1 MQKSLRKSIYVV
13 MLVIM
18 IVILAVNYY
27 LSGENLKNQQKVVF
41 EDKLDQ
47 IVQMLQNNEEELLT
61 LKERLE
67 EDYLTRTRAF
77 AYIIDQNPA
86 LLEQRS
92 ELLHIR
98 MLLGVDE
105 LHVTDENGIL
115 VYSTVPAYIGMD
127 FRDGEQMREF
137 LQVLKSSDPE
147 AFLVQKE
154 QPNTAEGKNMQ
165 YIGVKRLDG
174 LGFVQVGI
182 EPKRILSM
190 QKKNT
195 YSYIF
200 NRIPTDIGETL
211 FAADL
216 KTGRIVG
223 HTMESKV
230 GLVLEEVLEDTETLS
245 KCRDGHFMKMD
256 NSRKYVVTRQYGD
269 ILLGAAVTDK
279 VMYESRGSYMVLT
292 ALYVLL
298 TAGVIGVVMDRVI
311 EKKVV
316 NGVHRIL
323 EALEQIRNGNLETPV
338 DVTEN
343 EELSALSRGIN
354 EMVEGILSTTV
365 KLSRIIELTGMPIAV
380 YECRNGVKKVMATT
394 RLPEILEMDVLDV
407 QILLSDCR
415 MFQERLEEIRHNPVD
430 GEKDVYQLGNDRYI
444 KIRMSGDENGSY
456 GTVTDVSDEIREKNH
471 IRYVH
476 DHDPLTGLNI
486 YHAFKR
492 KVEHCL
498 KEQDELG
505 CAAGVM
511 IDLDHFKNINDSYGH
526 DFGDSYLVRMAEVLR
541 GISRNYGIAARRS
554 GDEFCMFLYGFNSE
568 DAIQEAMRLF
578 YKLLKS
584 ARIFL
589 PDGEET
595 TISASSGIAYWE
607 EGLNFETL
615 MNRADCA
622 LYDAKRGGRNI
633 CREYQGKC
641 RVEEKEKK
649 S

>member
-1 MQKSLRKSIYVV
+1 MQKSLRRCIYVV

-27 LSGENLKNQQKVVF
+27 LSGEKLKNQQKAVF
-41 EDKLDQ
+41 DDKLAQ
-47 IVQMLQNNEEELLT
+47 IVQMLGNNEEELDT
-61 LKERLE
+61 LQQSVE
-67 EDYLTRTRAF
+67 EDYLTRTRSF
-77 AYIIDQNPA
+77 AYIINQNPA

-105 LHVTDENGIL
+105 LHVADENGIL
-115 VYSTVPAYIGMD
+115 AYSTVPAYIGMD

-137 LQVLKSSDPE
+137 MQVLQSDDPE
-147 AFLVQKE
+147 AFLVQE
-154 QPNTAEGKNMQ
+154 AQPNTAEGKNMQ
-165 YIGVKRLDG
+165 YIAVKRLDG
-174 LGFVQVGI
+174 KGFVQVGI
-182 EPKRILSM
+182 DPKRLRFM

-211 FAADL
+211 FAVDL
-216 KTGRIVG
+216 QTGKIVG

-230 GLVLEEVLEDTETLS
+230 GFSLEDALEDPKKLYECS
-245 KCRDGHFMKMD
+245 EGRFINLENVK
-256 NSRKYVVTRQYGD
+256 KYVVTRQYGG

-279 VMYESRGSYMVLT
+279 VLFENRASHMVLT

-298 TAGVIGVVMDRVI
+298 TAAVIGVVIDRLI
-311 EKKVV
+311 ERKVV
-316 NGVHRIL
+316 NGIHRIL
-323 EALEQIRNGNLETPV
+323 DALEQIRNGNLEISV
-338 DVTEN
+338 NVTDN
-343 EELSALSRGIN
+343 EEMADLSRGIN
-354 EMVEGILSTTV
+354 EMVEGILNTTV
-365 KLSRIIELTGMPIAV
+365 KLSRIIDLTGMPMAV
-380 YECRNGVKKVMATT
+380 YECRKGVKKVMVTS
-394 RLPEILEMDVLDV
+394 RLPEILEMDALDV

-415 MFQERLEEIRHNPVD
+415 MFEERLEEIRHNPVE
-430 GEKDVYQLGNDRYI
+430 GEKDVYQLGSDRYI
-444 KIRMSGDENGSY
+444 KIRKSGDENGSY

-492 KVEHCL
+492 KVERVL
-498 KEQDELG
+498 KERDQVG

-511 IDLDHFKNINDSYGH
+511 IDLDCFKNINDSYGH

-541 GISRNYGIAARRS
+541 GISRNYGIAARRA
-554 GDEFCMFLYGFNSE
+554 GDEFCMFLYGFDSK
-568 DAIQEAMRLF
+568 DALLEAMRLF

-595 TISASSGIAYWE
+595 RISASSGIAYWE
-607 EGLNFETL
+607 EGMRFETL
-615 MNRADCA
+615 MSRADCA
-622 LYDAKRGGRNI
+622 LYEAKRSGGNSF
-633 CREYQGKC
+633 REYQGKC
-641 RVEEKEKK
+641 EEEEKKA
-649 S
+649 